1 MSAEGEVA
9 IAGRAFTLG
18 TVYAP
23 RPGSYGHKSKPRR
36 LLGYAADSLLPEGR
50 VDVAVLPSGRRQI
63 MAGTEWA
70 AWAGEP
76 VDGGLGDS
84 GR

>member
-1 MSAEGEVA
+1 MF
-9 IAGRAFTLG
+9 RLG
-18 TVYAP
+18 AVYAP
-23 RPGSYGHKSKPRR
+23 RPGSYGRRSKPRR
-36 LLGYAADSLLPEGR
+36 LLRHAADSLHPGGR
-50 VDVAVLPSGRRQI
+50 VTVVLVPSGRRQI

>member
-1 MSAEGEVA
+1 M
-9 IAGRAFTLG
+9 IASRYTYGR
-18 TVYAP
+18 
-23 RPGSYGHKSKPRR
+23 RSKPRR
-36 LLGYAADSLLPEGR
+36 LLRHAADSLLPEGR

-70 AWAGEP
+70 ALAGEE
-76 VDGGLGDS
+76 VGSLKDV

>member
-1 MSAEGEVA
+1 MTTLPSGEVV
-9 IAGRAFTLG
+9 IGSRTFTLG

-23 RPGSYGHKSKPRR
+23 RRGPYGRRSKPRR
-36 LLGYAADSLLPEGR
+36 LLRYAADSLLPEGR

-70 AWAGEP
+70 AWAGEE
-76 VDGGLGDS
+76 VAS
-84 GR
+84 